1 MKQMAELSSHRG
13 STTVNTGVYSKIAAQ
28 AAYKVPVVG
37 SAAGGILGLGK
48 YRDFD
53 SRPKAKAEVLGNMVV
68 IDLDLGLSYPSDV
81 QQACEDVRNMVAAD
95 LRAYLGVEQV
105 QTDIRVSWMSAPD
118 EGTRNRRLR

>member
-1 MKQMAELSSHRG
+1 M
-13 STTVNTGVYSKIAAQ
+13 
-28 AAYKVPVVG
+28 VG

-53 SRPKAKAEVLGNMVV
+53 CRPKAKAEVLGNMVV

-118 EGTRNRRLR
+118 EGTRNRGLR

>member
-1 MKQMAELSSHRG
+1 MAELSPRRG
-13 STTVNTGVYSKIAAQ
+13 STTVNTAVYSKIAAQ

-53 SRPKAKAEVLGNMVV
+53 SRPRAKAEVLGNMVV

>member
-1 MKQMAELSSHRG
+1 MAELSSHRG

-28 AAYKVPVVG
+28 AAYKVSVVG

-53 SRPKAKAEVLGNMVV
+53 SRPRAKAEVLGNMVV